1 MSLHHPT
8 TTVTVTTSC
17 PVRVAFTSATATT
30 PPSAASSVMPLS
42 SPHSLIRNR
51 WIEHLMIG
59 GGSSGPWFRFRVYSL
74 TSLLCCFI
82 TPCGKSQL
90 WEELHCSY
98 PLTKMNSIPILTVRL
113 DQTPVRKPSLF
124 MSQSSCEQNLGY
136 SWKNT
141 QYLLYTILL
150 HLFSLLSFESG
161 ALPVD
166 QDSLCSLG

>member
-1 MSLHHPT
+1 MDW
-8 TTVTVTTSC
+8 
-17 PVRVAFTSATATT
+17 
-30 PPSAASSVMPLS
+30 ASDDWGAV
-42 SPHSLIRNR
+42 
-51 WIEHLMIG
+51 
-59 GGSSGPWFRFRVYSL
+59 SSGPWFRFRVYSL
-74 TSLLCCFI
+74 TSLLCCLI

-124 MSQSSCEQNLGY
+124 MLQSSCEQNLGY

-166 QDSLCSLG
+166 QDSLCSLGWPPQLTAISFIIFLCTEVTGVCHRTWPVILLTIGSSQCPCRHTTASQWP